1 MIKHTLRMDLLSDIL
16 AHMRMS
22 GTLYFRT
29 AFTSPW
35 SIRVPSFENV
45 ARFHYAHKGRCMIRV
60 RPDEPPVLLEQGD
73 LVIIMRGASHTMYCD
88 PKTEN
93 LAVQL
98 ERVVQD
104 SGFNGKGALVYGP
117 TGTDHAT
124 QLVCGH
130 FAFDGSAR
138 SLLIEALPDYIH
150 IANYGEAAGPWMEQT
165 LKVIGAEAGHH
176 RMGGD
181 LIALK
186 LSEIIFAQALRTY
199 LAAAGSERPVL
210 AGFADPNIARALAAI
225 HERPGEPWTIDALAR
240 IAGMSR
246 TAFAIRFS
254 ECMDMTPIGYLTHW
268 RMEIAGQM
276 LARSTEP
283 IIEIAEQVGYGSE
296 ASFSRAFSKHQAKA
310 PAAYR
315 RAAKAEQLAPVGN

>member
-1 MIKHTLRMDLLSDIL
+1 MDLLSDIL
-16 AHMRMS
+16 SHMRLA

-35 SIRVPSFENV
+35 SIRVPAYENV
-45 ARFHYAHKGRCMIRV
+45 ARFHYVHKGRCLV
-60 RPDEPPVLLEQGD
+60 RISPREAPVLLEQGD
-73 LVIIMRGASHTMYCD
+73 LLIIMRGAAHTMYCD

-98 ERVVQD
+98 ESVIEE
-104 SGFNGKGALVYGP
+104 SGFDGKGALVYGP

-130 FAFDGSAR
+130 FAFDPDAR
-138 SLLIEALPDYIH
+138 SLLIDALPDHIH
-150 IANYGEAAGPWMEQT
+150 IADYGEAAGAWMEQT
-165 LKVIGAEAGHH
+165 LKVIGAEAGRQ
-176 RMGGD
+176 RMGSD

-199 LAAAGSERPVL
+199 LDIAGSDRPVL
-210 AGFADPNIARALAAI
+210 AGFADAHIARALAAI
-225 HERPGEPWTIDALAR
+225 HERPGDTWTIERLAR
-240 IAGMSR
+240 TAGMSR
-246 TAFAIRFS
+246 TAFAMRFA
-254 ECMDMTPIGYLTHW
+254 ECMGMTPIGYLTHW
-268 RMEIAGQM
+268 RMEVARQLLAG
-276 LARSTEP
+276 SNEP

-296 ASFSRAFSKHQAKA
+296 AAFSRAFSKHQSKA

-315 RAAKAEQLAPVGN
+315 RFARAEAANAW